1 MSALRI
7 ITILALCAIVVRVD
21 RREQR
26 RAARKWCI
34 ERGIV
39 PKDTEVD
46 A

>member
-7 ITILALCAIVVRVD
+7 IITLALCAIVIRAD
-21 RREQR
+21 RRMQR
-26 RAARKWCI
+26 RAARMWCI

-46 A
+46 Q